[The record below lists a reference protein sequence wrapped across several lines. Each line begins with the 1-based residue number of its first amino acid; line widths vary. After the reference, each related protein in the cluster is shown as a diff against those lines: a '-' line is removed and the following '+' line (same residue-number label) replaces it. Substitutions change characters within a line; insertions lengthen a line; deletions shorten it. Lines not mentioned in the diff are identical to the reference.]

1 MNQFTYS
8 DVRQE
13 IIDAIK
19 KDLIGPRDG
28 DEEVLDELP
37 ELSYLTGLI
46 HPLSKDSEIEF
57 DQQEDIALEYD
68 DMDSFGDEDN
78 DDKYVNKYKVQNS
91 FGISFYLTNEIQTI
105 EIKINWGDYIREK
118 SIGEK
123 NGKEISKRKYRRHHR
138 SLTLKILADNSF
150 KSKTFD
156 LGIENKNSIDT
167 AFYRGVL
174 VKISQYKLS
183 EEYRLVS
190 VYVTNNRSADEEL
203 SNGIMFQAET
213 IVKTTGKFYFIP
225 EYMCREV
232 DLTDEFL
239 YECKPVYSRGYGCG
253 TNWQE
258 FDGKTI
264 FVETTFIPE
273 HELPGVN
280 PELTGF
286 IPKTFSMKFF
296 SKPKNR
302 KEIIERLA
310 NLHDSYLGWVENL
323 KKDPKMKRP
332 DFNEKGK
339 QVIEKCELQAS
350 RINDGIRLLET
361 DDTIFEAFCFMNQA
375 MFKQR
380 AINAFSLKNGRG
392 IICNL
397 REELDKDN
405 SEWRAFQ
412 IAFILLNLT
421 GITNYKSDFRNY
433 VDLLYFPTGGG
444 KTEAYLGLMAFLM
457 GYRRMTNDE
466 SEPYNKDG
474 GVTIIL
480 RYTLR
485 LLTTQQRDRLTKM
498 IVAAEIIRRR
508 KVLKGDYSLG
518 TETFSIGFYVGGS
531 VTPNGFKDFKNTD
544 SEPEK
549 FSQSISRLNNQL
561 ITCPFCGKKL
571 EKDNFIVDLN
581 EESIHIYCG
590 DKNCYFFRYDDDTV
604 DIPV

>member
-1 MNQFTYS
+1 
-8 DVRQE
+8 
-13 IIDAIK
+13 
-19 KDLIGPRDG
+19 
-28 DEEVLDELP
+28 
-37 ELSYLTGLI
+37 
-46 HPLSKDSEIEF
+46 
-57 DQQEDIALEYD
+57 
-68 DMDSFGDEDN
+68 
-78 DDKYVNKYKVQNS
+78 
-91 FGISFYLTNEIQTI
+91 
-105 EIKINWGDYIREK
+105 
-118 SIGEK
+118 
-123 NGKEISKRKYRRHHR
+123 
-138 SLTLKILADNSF
+138 
-150 KSKTFD
+150 
-156 LGIENKNSIDT
+156 
-167 AFYRGVL
+167 
-174 VKISQYKLS
+174 
-183 EEYRLVS
+183 
-190 VYVTNNRSADEEL
+190 
-203 SNGIMFQAET
+203 
-213 IVKTTGKFYFIP
+213 
-225 EYMCREV
+225 
-232 DLTDEFL
+232 
-239 YECKPVYSRGYGCG
+239 
-253 TNWQE
+253 
-258 FDGKTI
+258 
-264 FVETTFIPE
+264 
-273 HELPGVN
+273 
-280 PELTGF
+280 
-286 IPKTFSMKFF
+286 MKFF

-444 KTEAYLGLMAFLM
+444 KTEAYLGLMSFLM

-518 TETFSIGFYVGGS
+518 TETFSIGFYVGN
-531 VTPNGFKDFKNTD
+531 VTWF
-544 SEPEK
+544 
-549 FSQSISRLNNQL
+549 
-561 ITCPFCGKKL
+561 
-571 EKDNFIVDLN
+571 
-581 EESIHIYCG
+581 
-590 DKNCYFFRYDDDTV
+590 
-604 DIPV
+604 